1 MPRAKKKKARPKPS
15 RNLEC
20 GGLAA
25 AFEPAALARINP
37 CSQPITVRVRSG
49 TANRGCEAFP
59 NLINSRRLRRR
70 NTNKSPVPPLI
81 LKLHD
86 PSHQR
91 IKRIVLTLSHIHQL
105 PAKALNSHPLSEVIP
120 ALPFSPAN
128 PPMYHDSYP
137 LSLFPV
143 KPTGPA

>member
-91 IKRIVLTLSHIHQL
+91 IKRIVLTLPHIHASLLLSPTLPNQNRPRINQL
-105 PAKALNSHPLSEVIP
+105 PAKAFHTQPL
-120 ALPFSPAN
+120 
-128 PPMYHDSYP
+128 
-137 LSLFPV
+137 PV
-143 KPTGPA
+143 RIAPVS

>member
-25 AFEPAALARINP
+25 AFELAALIRTNP
-37 CSQPITVRVRSG
+37 LTSIDHHERG
-49 TANRGCEAFP
+49 TAKNGCAP
-59 NLINSRRLRRR
+59 PLNLINRSRRLRRR
-70 NTNKSPVPPLI
+70 NTNKSPVSPLI

-91 IKRIVLTLSHIHQL
+91 VKRIVLTLPNIHASLMLSPALPNQNRPRINQL
-105 PAKALNSHPLSEVIP
+105 PAKALNAQPL
-120 ALPFSPAN
+120 
-128 PPMYHDSYP
+128 
-137 LSLFPV
+137 PV
-143 KPTGPA
+143 RIAPVS